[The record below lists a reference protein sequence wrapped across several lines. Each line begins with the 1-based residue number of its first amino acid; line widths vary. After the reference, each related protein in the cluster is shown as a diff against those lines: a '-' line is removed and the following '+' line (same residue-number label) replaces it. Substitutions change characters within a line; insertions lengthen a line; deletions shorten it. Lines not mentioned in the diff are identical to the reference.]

1 MNDGGKDPYVIQVKI
16 CMCVLGSW
24 KKLGGGRDRE
34 KIHNDLILFFGG
46 LPVKPRKVTLSAHH
60 SEPHATCYLSEVL
73 HVSFIT
79 AGRGTVKCGSLQQ

>member
-1 MNDGGKDPYVIQVKI
+1 MYVCIGQLEKV
-16 CMCVLGSW
+16 
-24 KKLGGGRDRE
+24 GGGRDRE

-60 SEPHATCYLSEVL
+60 SEPHATCHLSEVL